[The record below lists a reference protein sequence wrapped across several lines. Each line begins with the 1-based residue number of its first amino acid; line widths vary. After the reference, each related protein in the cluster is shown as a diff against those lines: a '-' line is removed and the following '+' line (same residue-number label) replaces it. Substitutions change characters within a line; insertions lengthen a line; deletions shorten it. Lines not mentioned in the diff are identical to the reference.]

1 MEYYKSLGVIE
12 FNKVTLPGSQPND
25 PLLTNLYIHDKK
37 VNQLQ
42 VNRNEHLFVTD
53 CFLKNMHKYKYIVNI
68 DVDEIIMPLNESTW
82 FEMMEQIEKDTKN
95 QVFPSFLLEIF
106 KNY

>member
-1 MEYYKSLGVIE
+1 
-12 FNKVTLPGSQPND
+12 
-25 PLLTNLYIHDKK
+25 
-37 VNQLQ
+37 
-42 VNRNEHLFVTD
+42 
-53 CFLKNMHKYKYIVNI
+53 MHKYKYIVNI

-106 KNY
+106 QNY